1 MRAADWDPRR
11 KRWRSEKAPCDKPFS
26 RISGLIAQAE
36 RYTLQKPPLS
46 GVPSTAQ
53 EKNML
58 LKGFVV
64 GLALALLFLIAF
76 YVAGPGS
83 F

>member
-1 MRAADWDPRR
+1 
-11 KRWRSEKAPCDKPFS
+11 
-26 RISGLIAQAE
+26 
-36 RYTLQKPPLS
+36 
-46 GVPSTAQ
+46 
-53 EKNML
+53 ML
-58 LKGFVV
+58 LKSFVV